1 MMFFIFDDKRELASN
16 IVKDQRYKITY
27 QIYDVI
33 KVNETERNDSSSCS
47 SDEDSS
53 SFESECADYR
63 KFYRL
68 EIDDLM
74 LSIFLEVEE
83 RISPQPETYETE

>member
-16 IVKDQRYKITY
+16 IVKDQRYRITY

-33 KVNETERNDSSSCS
+33 KVNETERNDSGSSS

-53 SFESECADYR
+53 SFASECADYR
-63 KFYRL
+63 KF
-68 EIDDLM
+68 
-74 LSIFLEVEE
+74 
-83 RISPQPETYETE
+83 